1 MGKGSSILSKYP
13 KGRGCF
19 MEASLGELAGYRLE
33 KAKEMLLASE
43 SNLKIGQYKII
54 VVSRKEK
61 GYGKEDWYWESR
73 F

>member
-1 MGKGSSILSKYP
+1 
-13 KGRGCF
+13 

-33 KAKEMLLASE
+33 RAKEMLSASE
-43 SNLKIGQYKII
+43 SNLEIGQYKII

>member
-1 MGKGSSILSKYP
+1 
-13 KGRGCF
+13 

-33 KAKEMLLASE
+33 RAKEMLAASK
-43 SNLKIGQYKII
+43 SNLEIGQYKII